1 MFPYI
6 ILVVVPALFAFLS
19 KRITIKD
26 RKKESNIA
34 ITSFFLIFIVLVSLR
49 ATNIGNDTSNYAMY
63 YEYFGNLSWDK
74 LFGQDM
80 ESAYVVLMKL
90 IYLCGLNYQV
100 FFAIV
105 AIISI
110 VPIWLFYRKEKDASL
125 FTIALFLGIVTFS
138 MYFSGLRQVIAMAF
152 AFPAFYLSRN
162 KRTLLFILMVF
173 VAFQFHKSAFIL
185 VFMYPLCNIKI
196 TFKWIWI
203 LVPLI
208 AIVFLFN
215 EPIFTFLTIFVGDM
229 FSTETSSTG
238 AYAILILLI
247 LFAVYSFFI
256 PDETHVD
263 DDTMAMRNILLL
275 CVCLQCFASVHF
287 LAMRMNYYFLPFV
300 PVLMTRIA
308 NRASEKNKKLA
319 QFSIFIMTAFFIAY
333 FFYNLSQG
341 GGLNIYPYVPFWSEA

>member
-1 MFPYI
+1 
-6 ILVVVPALFAFLS
+6 
-19 KRITIKD
+19 
-26 RKKESNIA
+26 
-34 ITSFFLIFIVLVSLR
+34 
-49 ATNIGNDTSNYAMY
+49 
-63 YEYFGNLSWDK
+63 
-74 LFGQDM
+74 
-80 ESAYVVLMKL
+80 
-90 IYLCGLNYQV
+90 
-100 FFAIV
+100 
-105 AIISI
+105 
-110 VPIWLFYRKEKDASL
+110 
-125 FTIALFLGIVTFS
+125 